1 MAVQPIAFPLT
12 YDVTQGGPNYSAS
25 DFRFTAGAALA
36 VPDGS
41 TFGGIQ
47 GVRVGCP
54 SPLVRISSTTVTVA
68 EHVGWLCPWTGA
80 GSYMYALPSPVQVAV
95 GSTSGSYKIAVIL
108 EDKSAGHGTSEKV
121 DVKVYPGYTLDSQI
135 PGLVVAR
142 VDNGVAS
149 DVAPVIS
156 QDATIRVRTLTQLQS
171 VRAADGT
178 KGVLADG
185 TRYECQGGVWSIRQ
199 PLVGYAFTPEGADGR
214 WELSFT
220 QVKTE
225 FGSQP
230 FTLATGTG
238 GAKGLQVP
246 VAGYYEITGS
256 VNFQNPN
263 NMPISLGI
271 DRGSGWQ
278 DYGLPFA
285 PEVSTLP
292 QHWTTAAIPPM
303 IQYLNQ
309 KDIVTWRSNTAPSAW
324 AWCCFIC
331 ARQVRV

>member
-12 YDVTQGGPNYSAS
+12 YDATQGGPNYSAS

-156 QDATIRVRTLTQLQS
+156 QDATIRVRTLSQLQTL
-171 VRAADGT
+171 RAADGT
-178 KGVLADG
+178 IGVLADG
-185 TRYECQGGVWSIRQ
+185 SEYKMRSGSWS
-199 PLVGYAFTPEGADGR
+199 LTMKCGFFED
-214 WELSFT
+214 
-220 QVKTE
+220 KTDDN
-225 FGSQP
+225 GMWWVDVPSQP
-230 FTLATGTG
+230 KQVFLQTATVGDDNNRFWW
-238 GAKGLQVP
+238 P
-246 VAGYYEITGS
+246 V
-256 VNFQNPN
+256 VWD
-263 NMPISLGI
+263 IS
-271 DRGSGWQ
+271 
-278 DYGLPFA
+278 
-285 PEVSTLP
+285 STRV
-292 QHWTTAAIPPM
+292 TIR
-303 IQYLNQ
+303 IV
-309 KDIVTWRSNTAPSAW
+309 DIRSNDYAGGQP
-324 AWCCFIC
+324 
-331 ARQVRV
+331 ARFFWRMYF

>member
-12 YDVTQGGPNYSAS
+12 HDATQGGPNYSAS

-41 TFGGIQ
+41 AFGGIQ

-156 QDATIRVRTLTQLQS
+156 QDATIRVRTITQLQS

-178 KGVLADG
+178 QGVLADG
-185 TRYECQGGVWSIRQ
+185 SEYKMRSGSWS
-199 PLVGYAFTPEGADGR
+199 LTMKCGFFEGSTDGNGMY
-214 WELSFT
+214 W
-220 QVKTE
+220 VDVP
-225 FGSQP
+225 SQP
-230 FTLATGTG
+230 KQVFLQTATVGDDNRRFWW
-238 GAKGLQVP
+238 P
-246 VAGYYEITGS
+246 V
-256 VNFQNPN
+256 VWD
-263 NMPISLGI
+263 IS
-271 DRGSGWQ
+271 
-278 DYGLPFA
+278 
-285 PEVSTLP
+285 STRV
-292 QHWTTAAIPPM
+292 TIR
-303 IQYLNQ
+303 
-309 KDIVTWRSNTAPSAW
+309 IVDTRSNEW
-324 AWCCFIC
+324 AGGQP
-331 ARQVRV
+331 ARFFWRMYF